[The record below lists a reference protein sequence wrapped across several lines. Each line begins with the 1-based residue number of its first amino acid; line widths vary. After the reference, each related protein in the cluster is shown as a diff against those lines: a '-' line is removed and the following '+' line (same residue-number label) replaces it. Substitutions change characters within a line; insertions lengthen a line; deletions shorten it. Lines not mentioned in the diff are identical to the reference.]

1 MRDPF
6 GNMGRCGFGLRAV
19 KKEGGLVI
27 EQYPEEAGNDG
38 MPRCAIMTG
47 AMNLVL
53 PAAKIPEALVK
64 CDRRMAHTQNELPW
78 WDTAQDWL
86 PEIIDRLRAKTIY
99 NLRLYKP
106 ATLQPRIERRMAMA
120 AIEADDM
127 DR

>member
-1 MRDPF
+1 MRS
-6 GNMGRCGFGLRAV
+6 A
-19 KKEGGLVI
+19 
-27 EQYPEEAGNDG
+27 DG
-38 MPRCAIMTG
+38 P
-47 AMNLVL
+47 
-53 PAAKIPEALVK
+53 
-64 CDRRMAHTQNELPW
+64 HTQNELQW

-127 DR
+127 HR